1 MSNVHVSI
9 VKVLATTSMGA
20 SAQVPSSLPIGTPET
35 IVSSA
40 SSQWTTLAATSGTL
54 GGATDLAQF
63 MWRVAV
69 GGTDDV
75 YVAFVATSTAV
86 TAANGF
92 LCPAG
97 GVYEFSI
104 TTSGNVCGV
113 INA

>member
-9 VKVLATTSMGA
+9 VKSRAVSENGDAL
-20 SAQVPSSLPIGTPET
+20 QVPSSAAVGTSEK
-35 IVSSA
+35 IVSSGT
-40 SSQWTTLAATSGTL
+40 SQWTTLTANDATIGS
-54 GGATDLAQF
+54 TDPIRF

-75 YVAFVATSTAV
+75 YVAFVPTGTAV

-97 GVYEFSI
+97 GVYEFSV
-104 TTSGNVCGV
+104 TTLGNVCGV